1 MDIWPL
7 IQNFANRL
15 DSYRLWILENDK
27 QRQLRIQERK
37 KQIEQR
43 RKREIFPFF
52 DLPLELRIMIYEYA
66 MFDTEYKI
74 PDYNRS
80 EDRILLPD
88 IFHIHPRITRE
99 IYQLCRISPVID
111 VRIPNRLMVNPN
123 QSQWLVLIYLEDL
136 YDDFILY
143 YHAHKTVVRMLT
155 AQNAAKRFR
164 SVEGRRQIVMKVRVK
179 CLRCGEKCTGLSG
192 KPICLECYWF
202 SKFNSWKSWNLMLLR
217 EDKLFEFC

>member
-37 KQIEQR
+37 KQLEQR

-52 DLPLELRIMIYEYA
+52 DLPLELRIMIYEHA
-66 MFDTEYKI
+66 MFDKEYKI
-74 PDYNRS
+74 PDYNRW
-80 EDRILLPD
+80 EDRILLPV

-99 IYQLCRISPVID
+99 IYQLCRTSLVID
-111 VRIPNRLMVNPN
+111 ITIPNRLMVNPN
-123 QSQWLVLIYLEDL
+123 QSQWLVIIYLEDL

-143 YHAHKTVVRMLT
+143 YYAHKTVVRMLT
-155 AQNAAKRFR
+155 AQNAAKRFQ

-192 KPICLECYWF
+192 KPTCLECYWF
-202 SKFNSWKSWNLMLLR
+202 SKFNSWKSWKLMLLR